1 MSRIDDFRR
10 GNVLDYSYHQ
20 NCYKLIVIDLSRQ
33 TNKNIPQQICFQE
46 NQKNMIVQ
54 QCFLLLKSSTKTVL
68 NFSLDSLNV
77 MINASDQLNANYFV
91 GNEIIYYI
99 EVLTLSR
106 IGGKQADPTSFF
118 SLTSTNVGINPKTF
132 SVLVLKLLLRWFK
145 ISRPYLVPVP
155 IY

>member
-1 MSRIDDFRR
+1 
-10 GNVLDYSYHQ
+10 
-20 NCYKLIVIDLSRQ
+20 
-33 TNKNIPQQICFQE
+33 
-46 NQKNMIVQ
+46 MIVQ

-106 IGGKQADPTSFF
+106 IGGK
-118 SLTSTNVGINPKTF
+118 
-132 SVLVLKLLLRWFK
+132 
-145 ISRPYLVPVP
+145 
-155 IY
+155 